1 MQNVETCRN
10 HSSNPY
16 CVATVLP
23 FDVPVF
29 QFNTEFLLRDNTILV
44 DVGSVPLLVQ
54 SIVTTICANKMQTKN
69 YLYH

>member
-1 MQNVETCRN
+1 M
-10 HSSNPY
+10 
-16 CVATVLP
+16 ATVLP